1 MQIKQRKSTEERLVV
16 IGMIMSPGVL
26 SEIAAQW
33 DKSQGGMFRARWGNL
48 IARWCLEHW
57 ENHKEAPKKTI
68 QVYFDTWAK
77 KHSKDEATINLV
89 EKLLGSLSEQFEAD
103 EEVESINVEY
113 VLKVAAKQFNVVRL
127 QRVIEVVEQLIEIGE
142 VEQADETIHAH
153 TKIQY
158 GIRTNVNFLNEVDS
172 HQNVFEEEE
181 RDLFTYPGDLGAFF
195 RGELTRDAFLAFLAP
210 EKRGKTWWMI
220 DMALRAVKSRRRVA
234 FFSVGDLTEVQM
246 LRRMY
251 IAVSGH
257 PWKASTILYPDKFRY
272 IENMGWVN
280 DRVQRVFDQDL
291 SWQISKRSCDRLLKR
306 FVRSK
311 HSYFKLFTAPA
322 GTFSVDDIRGALSR
336 TDDEF
341 WTPDVIMV
349 DYADILCPKRGL
361 SDMRERI
368 NNIWM
373 DLRALS
379 QERKALV
386 VTATQANAKSYDAH
400 SLTRNNFAE
409 DKRKFAHVT
418 SMIGINQTPTEK
430 QSGVFRLNQI
440 LSREGTLSEYDQVV
454 VGGCLSIG
462 RPAIKSKWDDSRKMA
477 EDDDSVQHTEE

>member
-1 MQIKQRKSTEERLVV
+1 MQIKQRKSTEERLVI
-16 IGMIMSPGVL
+16 IGMIVSPGVL

-33 DKSQGGMFRARWGNL
+33 DKTQGGMFRARWGNL

-57 ENHKEAPKKTI
+57 ENYKEAPKKAI

-89 EKLLGSLSEQFEAD
+89 ERLLGSLSEQFEAD
-103 EEVESINVEY
+103 EEIEPINVEY
-113 VLKVAAKQFNVVRL
+113 VLGVAARQFNVVRL
-127 QRVIEVVEQLIEIGE
+127 QRLMETVEQLIEVGE
-142 VEQADETIHAH
+142 PEQADEAVKSYS
-153 TKIQY
+153 KIKY
-158 GIRTNVNFLNEVDS
+158 GLRISVDFLNDTES
-172 HQNVFEEEE
+172 HQNVFEEEDL
-181 RDLFTYPGDLGAFF
+181 DLFSYPGDLGAFF

-246 LRRMY
+246 LQRMY

-257 PWKASTILYPDKFRY
+257 PWKASTIQYPDKFRY
-272 IENMGWVN
+272 VEHEGWVN
-280 DRVQRVFDQDL
+280 ESVERVYDQNL

-306 FVRSK
+306 YVRSK
-311 HSYFKLFTAPA
+311 NSYFKLFTAPA
-322 GTFSVDDIRGALSR
+322 GTFSVDDIRTSLSR
-336 TDDEF
+336 MDDSY
-341 WTPDVIMV
+341 WTPDVIIV

-361 SDMRERI
+361 SDTRERI

-386 VTATQANAKSYDAH
+386 VTATQANAKSYDAYL
-400 SLTRNNFAE
+400 LTRNNFAE

-440 LSREGTLSEYDQVV
+440 LSRNGTLSEHDQVV

-462 RPAIKSKWDDSRKMA
+462 RPAIKSKWDDSRKIIQ
-477 EDDDSVQHTEE
+477 ERTEE